1 MARKKKTKEDI
12 AELIRDT
19 ADELF
24 GTDSMSMALVD
35 ELDIIADWV
44 ATNGVDR
51 AKEEIEMKKRWV
63 TEDLRKNKDN
73 PKLRG
78 SNAAYAS
85 ALEVLSKN

>member
-24 GTDSMSMALVD
+24 GTDSMTMALVD
-35 ELDIIADWV
+35 ELDVIADWV

-51 AKEEIEMKKRWV
+51 AKEEIEMKKSWV
-63 TEDLRKNKDN
+63 TEDLRKDKDN
-73 PKLRG
+73 PNLRG
-78 SNAAYAS
+78 SNATYAS